1 MPVLVTFGR
10 GLFYYG
16 PVILL
21 LAAWDLASRTGVL
34 SPSLAPSP
42 GSTAAALWN
51 LLASGD
57 LAYHAAMSLYRQ
69 LTGLGLSIVVGIL
82 LGVGMARIEWVRIL
96 FRAPITFIYPLPK
109 TALIPILLVWFGLGH
124 LPQIAAVFLGCL
136 LPIVISAYNGARGV
150 DAQLV
155 WSARSLGAG
164 RVSVLRK
171 VIFMAALPDILSGMR
186 TALAL
191 SWLLLISTEMII
203 AQQGL
208 GYLVSFYGEGGA
220 YANMFAAVL
229 VVIMLGYL
237 SDRGFLALLRRT
249 LRWRA
254 LPQ

>member
-1 MPVLVTFGR
+1 MAMLVSFGR

-16 PVILL
+16 PVVLL
-21 LAAWDLASRTGVL
+21 VAAWDLASRTGVL

-42 GSTAAALWN
+42 GATFAALWM
-51 LLASGD
+51 LISSGD

-69 LTGLGLSIVVGIL
+69 MTGLALSVVVGVLFGI
-82 LGVGMARIEWVRIL
+82 GMARIEWMRVF

-155 WSARSLGAG
+155 WSARSLGAS
-164 RVSVLRK
+164 RSSVMRK
-171 VIFMAALPDILSGMR
+171 VVFMAALPDILSGMR

-208 GYLVSFYGEGGA
+208 GYLVSFYGEGGF

-229 VVIMLGYL
+229 VVVMLGYF

-254 LPQ
+254 LPE